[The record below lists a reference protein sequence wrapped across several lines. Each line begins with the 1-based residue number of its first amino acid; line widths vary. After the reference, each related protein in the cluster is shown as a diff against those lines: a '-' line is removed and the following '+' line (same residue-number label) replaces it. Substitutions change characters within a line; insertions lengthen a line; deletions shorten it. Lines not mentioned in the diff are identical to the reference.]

1 MTVYALFM
9 REGEIF
15 NQAEMDIY
23 SKMNR
28 EGPPNPDLKPLAAY
42 GKMLTLEGEAPDG
55 IVLLQFPDMEA
66 AKTWYYSP
74 SYQAAAEHRKL
85 GANYRAVFFEG
96 LD

>member
-1 MTVYALFM
+1 MTVYALFI

-28 EGPPNPDLKPLAAY
+28 EGPRNPDLLPLAVY
-42 GKMLTLEGEAPDG
+42 GRMEVLEGEAPDG

-66 AKTWYYSP
+66 AKAWYDSP
-74 SYQAAAEHRKL
+74 AYQAAAEHRKQ

-96 LD
+96 LS